1 MAGKGDAIMMDLL
14 IGLAG
19 VVLLVVAW
27 ALYGRFRE
35 AAALR
40 RIRRSG
46 RDPSAVTAAIG
57 IAIEDEKR
65 RAAEWRR
72 QNPRL

>member
-1 MAGKGDAIMMDLL
+1 MTGWF

-27 ALYGRFRE
+27 ALYGRLRE
-35 AAALR
+35 AATLQ

-46 RDPSAVTAAIG
+46 RDPAAVTAAIN
-57 IAIEDEKR
+57 IAINDEKR